1 MNFHNKIEFSDY
13 LKLNYI
19 LFYKKIGSILTL
31 LLGIIF
37 ITISIIDFFEIYD
50 IIEGYPS
57 YQPVLGLVI
66 VFMMPL
72 GIYFSAKKN
81 FKNYNVLNGANEYQF
96 DNDNLRIIG
105 SNFNSKI
112 KLNSLYKVEE
122 LKNWFIIHLA
132 KGSTNLISKKALNE
146 HQILALREIFKKL
159 KNVKI
164 KLEN

>member
-1 MNFHNKIEFSDY
+1 MNFYNRIEFSDY
-13 LKLNYI
+13 LKLNYV

-31 LLGIIF
+31 LLGVGF
-37 ITISIIDFFEIYD
+37 ITISILDFFGIYD

-66 VFMMPL
+66 VFLMPL
-72 GIYFSAKKN
+72 AIYFSAKKN
-81 FKNYNVLNGANEYQF
+81 FKNYQVLNGSNEYQF

-105 SNFNSKI
+105 SNFNSEI

-122 LKNWFIIHLA
+122 LNGWFIIHLA

-146 HQILALREIFKKL
+146 YEIVALCEIFKKL